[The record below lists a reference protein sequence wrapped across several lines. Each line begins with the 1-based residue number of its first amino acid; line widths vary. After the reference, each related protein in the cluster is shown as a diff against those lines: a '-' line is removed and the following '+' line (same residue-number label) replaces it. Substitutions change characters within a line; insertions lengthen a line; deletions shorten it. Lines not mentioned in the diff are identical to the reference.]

1 MCEGSR
7 FEFGLLSLEAGTSN
21 TSRLLWCDGLVAPFV
36 SFCRTLVARSGQPQ
50 VVQPR
55 SFLGCHHSSSLPRSH
70 WKFCQAVP
78 RIPNINIHKYTQIS
92 FLKDP
97 QRLWL
102 LAEEA
107 EGNGPNQLFKP
118 LCNMLAPKST
128 GPKWSCLRQVKNFC
142 AKGLRCRRIRL
153 TPAVWSLVTWIP
165 TGERLW

>member
-21 TSRLLWCDGLVAPFV
+21 TSRLLWCDGLVVPFV
-36 SFCRTLVARSGQPQ
+36 SFCRTFVARSGQPQ

-55 SFLGCHHSSSLPRSH
+55 SFLGCHHGSSLPRSH

-102 LAEEA
+102 LQRKQKAMDRISYSSRSATCSHQNLLGPSGPAWGRWKTFVQKGSGVDAFDWRPQCEA
-107 EGNGPNQLFKP
+107 
-118 LCNMLAPKST
+118 
-128 GPKWSCLRQVKNFC
+128 
-142 AKGLRCRRIRL
+142 
-153 TPAVWSLVTWIP
+153 
-165 TGERLW
+165 LWPEFLQKFS